1 MNIFTYYIATYYLML
16 VALGGLWLMTRLNSH
31 FGHGTQRIL
40 FIAMT
45 ELLIL
50 SFAETG
56 EMYYK
61 MQPEPSMWR
70 VFFSFIGYSL
80 RPAVMLTLM
89 PLVIRN
95 KKVFSLL
102 CIPELIVILTYA
114 TGFFS
119 GIAFSYNAQNGFV
132 RGPLNYVSIYAA
144 FIYFA
149 AFILG
154 TNRFFRE
161 NNWEQ
166 AVVLLFLLCTN
177 LLAIFF
183 EISNIT
189 SNLNNS
195 TFAIAILIYYLYLHI
210 QTSRRDPV
218 TGLLN
223 RSSFYSDSERRS
235 EKITAVVSI
244 DMNELKWINDT
255 EGHEAGD
262 AGLRTL
268 SECFLSARDKNSS
281 PYRIGGDEFCIL
293 CRSMDEAAV
302 CTLIDRIRENVS
314 RTRYSCA
321 IGYAMRRQPL
331 SFSELCKAADA
342 AMYEN
347 KAEMKRKAAESGKE
361 LHLREHQLNYFR

>member
-31 FGHGTQRIL
+31 FGHSTRHIL

-56 EMYYK
+56 EMYFK

-80 RPAVMLTLM
+80 RPAVMLSLL

-102 CIPELIVILTYA
+102 CIPELLVIITYA

-119 GIAFSYNAQNGFV
+119 DIAFSYNAENGFV
-132 RGPLNYVSIYAA
+132 RGPLNYVSVYAA

-154 TNRFFRE
+154 TNRFFKE

-166 AVVLLFLLCTN
+166 AVVLLFLLCTI
-177 LLAIFF
+177 LIAIVF
-183 EISNIT
+183 EINNIT

-195 TFAIAILIYYLYLHI
+195 TYAIAMLLYYLYLHI
-210 QTSRRDPV
+210 QVSRRDPV

-223 RSSFYSDSERRS
+223 RSSFYSDSGRRN
-235 EKITAVVSI
+235 EKITAVISI

-262 AGLRTL
+262 NGLRAL
-268 SECFLSARDKNSS
+268 SECFLASTDKNTA

-293 CRSMDEAAV
+293 CRGTDEKAV
-302 CTLIDRIRENVS
+302 RALIYRIRQNVS
-314 RTRYSCA
+314 KTRYSCA

-331 SFSELCKAADA
+331 SFTELCKAADA